1 MYAVAPID
9 TAAKSVPLEVDTAS
23 DDEFSI
29 RYSRTTSS
37 PAFERCGQTAS
48 FNPCTFVPG
57 SSRRTSSRWTSPVM
71 RGEISTCK
79 LAMVA
84 SGRGE
89 YPMRMKKA
97 GTAGKALFVAP
108 RNGLGVS
115 SSCEDEG
122 DTLVTLV
129 SETWISRAE
138 LPSDG
143 S

>member
-9 TAAKSVPLEVDTAS
+9 TAAKSIAPGDSAAS
-23 DDEFSI
+23 DEGFSI
-29 RYSRTTSS
+29 RYSKTTSS
-37 PAFERCGQTAS
+37 PALERCGQTAS

-57 SSRRTSSRWTSPVM
+57 SSRRTSSRWTSPVIS
-71 RGEISTCK
+71 GEISTCK
-79 LAMVA
+79 LAIVA
-84 SGRGE
+84 SGSGE
-89 YPMRMKKA
+89 YPIRMKKA
-97 GTAGKALFVAP
+97 GTVGKALFVAP
-108 RNGLGVS
+108 RSGLGVS

-122 DTLVTLV
+122 ETLVTLV